1 MLDIWEYIA
10 RDNVTA
16 AKRMLERFERN
27 FLMASRQPLIGE
39 ARPELLPD
47 LRCLVEGRYVIF
59 YRPVEGGDVPVEIV
73 RVIHGARDIR
83 PEWF

>member
-1 MLDIWEYIA
+1 
-10 RDNVTA
+10 
-16 AKRMLERFERN
+16 MLERFERK
-27 FLMASRQPLIGE
+27 FLMASRQPDIGE
-39 ARPELLPD
+39 ARSELLPV

-59 YRPVEGGDVPVEIV
+59 YRRLESGDVPVEIV